1 MEEETIKIKI
11 KSIDNQECEFSVK
24 KNTTAEEL
32 KTMIAEKKNV
42 DINDIRLIYQGQCLS
57 NTKTIAEYNIQNDH
71 IIHAVIRKKENINN
85 NAYENKNEKTSQFK
99 NTDQD
104 NNTNNYTSSS
114 NPLNDPLQYG
124 FASNIN
130 FNNLNSNANTTDN
143 NRPFGST
150 SIPTPNIGGAA
161 PLYFTHMRLTRNDNL
176 ENDIM
181 GQTNMC
187 SLLNDIMSQV
197 NINPNFIYGAATA
210 AVNSVGSGEN
220 FFTANLRP
228 TDTNLNM
235 NDFRTNKE
243 KEGTSANNSSKQKD
257 MEKDE
262 VRKENEN
269 VSNDA
274 EKSVEKGTNN
284 DNCENANLEH
294 NKQKNERPINN
305 KHSSEGK
312 HKGKKSNSSSSGNS
326 SRSNSSYES
335 NKNDKESD
343 EDEDKKKLKK
353 KLKKKYMQKI
363 RNKYD
368 ENSLNKENNDDDIY
382 SSSYNSNYES
392 SCSENSDTKEREIDE
407 EKKKRYKNKIIEKM
421 RKKREKKEKKKKK
434 KYYYSSN
441 SSSDY
446 DKIYERDEKKKK
458 KKLRNKGKFMFD
470 PNFLYNP
477 NYMRNMYRGAYN
489 PGYPNPYINNFNN
502 GNAFRPNTNFNN
514 VFNNNSMLRN
524 GPYPYTNGNDMNR
537 PMYYYDQKCANISE
551 NENYINFKDDI
562 SDGYENIKKDLNKDF
577 FKSSFK
583 REELNVN
590 DKKRMINTMNIN
602 KNISDANNNNSET
615 LFGSNFCNINV
626 HTGNRTMNDAQNLIK
641 NANDCYTGGILDS
654 TGLQNSNNTTTNN
667 NTNNRN
673 SYANIIPFNDVELV
687 RNNSPRTNSRG
698 TLNQGEDDLSENNL
712 MPEHMRSIQ
721 MASNNRRH
729 LRSTSKLLNEE
740 SDFEYKNIE
749 LNIPWRIMDQ
759 LLVLLEEETGYKRPN
774 LSSYINSYYNTNSIY
789 VFFNLFVHINNIINS
804 IIIQFNHSNFLNND
818 ISMSSFSRISII
830 LSLASVIFSRLSNFF
845 FVFYDNFYCNNYGR
859 SYRYSEPINHEYLR
873 ELRNFYYSNNRNN
886 NMRNSNIANLNSEQN
901 NTYDNFR
908 TNPNRTNLQQEF
920 EDYYK
925 NYLSGIDV
933 GINNNLLLRRD
944 HTNFKTENLTDNIF
958 SKDDYIN
965 HKFKNKHKLSNS
977 FMDPKENK
985 YNNHKFTDLKGSLRA
1000 NRDWNTNNPFSTL
1013 QNYNKNNDPL
1023 LYISKNKKKGNKK
1036 NGENKKKNDKD
1047 TNSASANKNPSV
1059 CSSKNSRS
1067 NSSKAGSDKIDSN
1080 KNESENKNIVEPN
1093 VVDSRTKNPKDK
1105 GNFMINIFKNLLKNE
1120 PEQKTTENNTNEQN
1134 CLKNN
1139 EKKDNNCPNTAL
1151 VCYDNNMDDMYGTSD
1166 DEKEQKDSPN
1176 NNEPNKMDQQNSTNT
1191 PLPAEQNEKREND
1204 GKPNDE
1210 KNNSVGIQKNEQAVA
1225 NNVSIPNINF
1235 ANILNDVQNQ
1245 LATHKAPE
1253 APQRDKFDGVP
1264 DKVKERYAN
1273 WTENAQIFSGQMIKI
1288 CRNKR
1293 PLSYTYLGESSL
1305 NEDISYNNPL
1315 PFLWKK
1321 NMSNINA
1328 TFDLEVSDELMEAFD
1343 MHILEFVKKSIKNN
1357 EDYKSEKSKYPSLSK
1372 CEELFDEADKN

>member
-1 MEEETIKIKI
+1 
-11 KSIDNQECEFSVK
+11 
-24 KNTTAEEL
+24 
-32 KTMIAEKKNV
+32 
-42 DINDIRLIYQGQCLS
+42 
-57 NTKTIAEYNIQNDH
+57 
-71 IIHAVIRKKENINN
+71 
-85 NAYENKNEKTSQFK
+85 
-99 NTDQD
+99 
-104 NNTNNYTSSS
+104 
-114 NPLNDPLQYG
+114 
-124 FASNIN
+124 
-130 FNNLNSNANTTDN
+130 
-143 NRPFGST
+143 
-150 SIPTPNIGGAA
+150 
-161 PLYFTHMRLTRNDNL
+161 
-176 ENDIM
+176 
-181 GQTNMC
+181 
-187 SLLNDIMSQV
+187 
-197 NINPNFIYGAATA
+197 
-210 AVNSVGSGEN
+210 
-220 FFTANLRP
+220 
-228 TDTNLNM
+228 
-235 NDFRTNKE
+235 
-243 KEGTSANNSSKQKD
+243 
-257 MEKDE
+257 
-262 VRKENEN
+262 
-269 VSNDA
+269 
-274 EKSVEKGTNN
+274 
-284 DNCENANLEH
+284 
-294 NKQKNERPINN
+294 
-305 KHSSEGK
+305 
-312 HKGKKSNSSSSGNS
+312 
-326 SRSNSSYES
+326 
-335 NKNDKESD
+335 
-343 EDEDKKKLKK
+343 
-353 KLKKKYMQKI
+353 
-363 RNKYD
+363 
-368 ENSLNKENNDDDIY
+368 
-382 SSSYNSNYES
+382 
-392 SCSENSDTKEREIDE
+392 
-407 EKKKRYKNKIIEKM
+407 
-421 RKKREKKEKKKKK
+421 
-434 KYYYSSN
+434 
-441 SSSDY
+441 
-446 DKIYERDEKKKK
+446 
-458 KKLRNKGKFMFD
+458 MFD
-470 PNFLYNP
+470 PNLLYNP
-477 NYMRNMYRGAYN
+477 NYMRNMYRGSYN

-524 GPYPYTNGNDMNR
+524 VPYPYMNGNDMNR

-562 SDGYENIKKDLNKDF
+562 SDGYENMKKGLNKDF
-577 FKSSFK
+577 FKNSIK

-602 KNISDANNNNSET
+602 KNISDANNNNNET
-615 LFGSNFCNINV
+615 IFGSNFCNNNV
-626 HTGNRTMNDAQNLIK
+626 HTGNRTMSDTQNLIK
-641 NANDCYTGGILDS
+641 NSNDCYTGGILD
-654 TGLQNSNNTTTNN
+654 GAGIQNSNNITTNN

-673 SYANIIPFNDVELV
+673 NYANIIPFSDVELV

-729 LRSTSKLLNEE
+729 LRSASKLLNEE

-886 NMRNSNIANLNSEQN
+886 NIRNSNIANLNSEQN

-933 GINNNLLLRRD
+933 GLNNNLLLRRD

-958 SKDDYIN
+958 SKDDYIS

-977 FMDPKENK
+977 FMNPKENK

-1023 LYISKNKKKGNKK
+1023 LYISKTKKKGNKK
-1036 NGENKKKNDKD
+1036 NEEKQKKNDKD
-1047 TNSASANKNPSV
+1047 TNSISANKNPSV
-1059 CSSKNSRS
+1059 CSSKNSHS
-1067 NSSKAGSDKIDSN
+1067 NSSKAGSDKIDSI

-1093 VVDSRTKNPKDK
+1093 VVDSRTKNPKNK
-1105 GNFMINIFKNLLKNE
+1105 GNFMVNIFKNLLKNE
-1120 PEQKTTENNTNEQN
+1120 PEEKTTENNTNEQN
-1134 CLKNN
+1134 CLKNS
-1139 EKKDNNCPNTAL
+1139 EKKNNNCPSTTL

-1204 GKPNDE
+1204 GKPNNE
-1210 KNNSVGIQKNEQAVA
+1210 KNNNVGIQKNEQAVA

-1293 PLSYTYLGESSL
+1293 PLSYTYLGENSL

-1328 TFDLEVSDELMEAFD
+1328 SFDLEVSDELMEAFD

-1372 CEELFDEADKN
+1372 CEELFDEADKNE

>member
-11 KSIDNQECEFSVK
+11 KSIDNQECEFCVK

-32 KTMIAEKKNV
+32 KNMIAEKKNV

-85 NAYENKNEKTSQFK
+85 NAYENKNEKSSKFK

-104 NNTNNYTSSS
+104 NNNNYTSSS

-150 SIPTPNIGGAA
+150 SIPTPNIGGAT

-228 TDTNLNM
+228 TDTNVNM
-235 NDFRTNKE
+235 NDFRNNKE
-243 KEGTSANNSSKQKD
+243 KDGTNANTATKQKD

-262 VRKENEN
+262 TRKENEN
-269 VSNDA
+269 VNNDA
-274 EKSVEKGTNN
+274 EKNVEKGTNN
-284 DNCENANLEH
+284 DNCGNANSEH
-294 NKQKNERPINN
+294 NKQKNEKPINN

-312 HKGKKSNSSSSGNS
+312 HRGKKSNSSSSSGNS
-326 SRSNSSYES
+326 SRSNSSYEY
-335 NKNDKESD
+335 NQNDKESD

-363 RNKYD
+363 KNKYD
-368 ENSLNKENNDDDIY
+368 ENSLNKENNNDDIY

-392 SCSENSDTKEREIDE
+392 SCSENSDSKEREIDE
-407 EKKKRYKNKIIEKM
+407 EKKKRYKNKILEKM
-421 RKKREKKEKKKKK
+421 RKKREKREKKKKK
-434 KYYYSSN
+434 KYYYSTN

-470 PNFLYNP
+470 PNLLYNP
-477 NYMRNMYRGAYN
+477 NYMRNMYRGVYN

-524 GPYPYTNGNDMNR
+524 APYPYMSGNDMNR
-537 PMYYYDQKCANISE
+537 PMHYYDQKCANISE

-562 SDGYENIKKDLNKDF
+562 SDGYENIKKGLNKDF
-577 FKSSFK
+577 FKSAFK

-590 DKKRMINTMNIN
+590 DKKRMLNTININ
-602 KNISDANNNNSET
+602 KNISDANNNNNSET
-615 LFGSNFCNINV
+615 LFGNNFCNNNV
-626 HTGNRTMNDAQNLIK
+626 HAGNRTVNDTQNLIK
-641 NANDCYTGGILDS
+641 NTNECYTGGILDS
-654 TGLQNSNNTTTNN
+654 TGIQNSNNTTTNN
-667 NTNNRN
+667 NGNNRN
-673 SYANIIPFNDVELV
+673 SYANIIPFSDVELV
-687 RNNSPRTNSRG
+687 RNNSARTNSRG
-698 TLNQGEDDLSENNL
+698 TLNREEDNLSENNL

-749 LNIPWRIMDQ
+749 LNIPWRIMEQ

-774 LSSYINSYYNTNSIY
+774 LSSYINSYYSSNSIY

-859 SYRYSEPINHEYLR
+859 NYRYSEPINHEYLR

-901 NTYDNFR
+901 NAYDNFR

-933 GINNNLLLRRD
+933 GINNNLLLRRG

-958 SKDDYIN
+958 SKDDYIS
-965 HKFKNKHKLSNS
+965 HKYKNKHKLSNS
-977 FMDPKENK
+977 FIDPKENK
-985 YNNHKFTDLKGSLRA
+985 YNNHKFTDLDGSLRA

-1036 NGENKKKNDKD
+1036 NEEKQKKNDKD

-1059 CSSKNSRS
+1059 CSSKHSRS
-1067 NSSKAGSDKIDSN
+1067 NSSKHGSDKIDSN
-1080 KNESENKNIVEPN
+1080 KNESENKNIVEPD

-1105 GNFMINIFKNLLKNE
+1105 RNFMINIFKNLLKNE
-1120 PEQKTTENNTNEQN
+1120 PEEKAPEKNTNDQN
-1134 CLKNN
+1134 CLKNS
-1139 EKKDNNCPNTAL
+1139 EKKNNNCPDTTL
-1151 VCYDNNMDDMYGTSD
+1151 VCYDNNKNETSD

-1176 NNEPNKMDQQNSTNT
+1176 NNDPNKMDQQNSTNT
-1191 PLPAEQNEKREND
+1191 PLPAEQNEKLEND
-1204 GKPNDE
+1204 GKTNDE
-1210 KNNSVGIQKNEQAVA
+1210 KKNSVGTQKNEQAVA
-1225 NNVSIPNINF
+1225 NNISIPNINF

-1328 TFDLEVSDELMEAFD
+1328 SFDLEVSDELMEAFD

-1357 EDYKSEKSKYPSLSK
+1357 EDYKLEKSKYPSLSK
-1372 CEELFDEADKN
+1372 CEEIFDEADKN

>member
-1 MEEETIKIKI
+1 MEEETIKIKV
-11 KSIDNQECEFSVK
+11 KSIDNQECEFCVK

-32 KTMIAEKKNV
+32 KNMIAEKKYV
-42 DINDIRLIYQGQCLS
+42 DANDIRLIYQGQCLS

-71 IIHAVIRKKENINN
+71 IIHAVIRKKEN
-85 NAYENKNEKTSQFK
+85 EKSSQFK

-104 NNTNNYTSSS
+104 NNNNYTSSS

-130 FNNLNSNANTTDN
+130 FNNLNSNANTTDS
-143 NRPFGST
+143 NRPFGNT
-150 SIPTPNIGGAA
+150 SIPTPNIGGTT

-176 ENDIM
+176 ENDLM

-210 AVNSVGSGEN
+210 AVNSAGSGEN

-228 TDTNLNM
+228 TDTNTNM
-235 NDFRTNKE
+235 NDSRTNKE
-243 KEGTSANNSSKQKD
+243 KDGTNANNTNNANSASKQKD
-257 MEKDE
+257 MDKDE
-262 VRKENEN
+262 AQKENEN
-269 VSNDA
+269 VNNDA
-274 EKSVEKGTNN
+274 ENNAEKGTNN
-284 DNCENANLEH
+284 DNCGNTNPEH
-294 NKQKNERPINN
+294 NKQKNEKSINN

-312 HKGKKSNSSSSGNS
+312 NKGKKSNSSSSSENS
-326 SRSNSSYES
+326 SRSNSSYEY
-335 NKNDKESD
+335 NKNSKES
-343 EDEDKKKLKK
+343 DEDKKKLKK
-353 KLKKKYMQKI
+353 KLKKKYMQKL

-368 ENSLNKENNDDDIY
+368 DNSLNKENNNDDIY

-407 EKKKRYKNKIIEKM
+407 EKKRRYKNKILEKL
-421 RKKREKKEKKKKK
+421 RKKKEKKEKKKKK
-434 KYYYSSN
+434 KYYYSTN

-446 DKIYERDEKKKK
+446 DKIYEKEEKKKK

-470 PNFLYNP
+470 PNLLYNP
-477 NYMRNMYRGAYN
+477 NYMRNTYRGAYN
-489 PGYPNPYINNFNN
+489 PGYPNPYIANFNT
-502 GNAFRPNTNFNN
+502 GNAFRPNTNFNA
-514 VFNNNSMLRN
+514 VFNNNGMLRN
-524 GPYPYTNGNDMNR
+524 GPYPYMNVNDMNR
-537 PMYYYDQKCANISE
+537 PMYYYDQKCGNISE
-551 NENYINFKDDI
+551 NENYINFKDDN
-562 SDGYENIKKDLNKDF
+562 SDGYEHMKKGLSKDF

-590 DKKRMINTMNIN
+590 DKKRMINTMNMN

-615 LFGSNFCNINV
+615 LFGSNFGNNNV
-626 HTGNRTMNDAQNLIK
+626 HTGNRTMDNTQNLIK
-641 NANDCYTGGILDS
+641 NSSDCYTGGILD
-654 TGLQNSNNTTTNN
+654 GAGPQNSNNSTTNN
-667 NTNNRN
+667 NANNNRN
-673 SYANIIPFNDVELV
+673 SYANIIPFSDVELV
-687 RNNSPRTNSRG
+687 RNHSARTNSRG
-698 TLNQGEDDLSENNL
+698 TLNHGEDDLSENNL

-740 SDFEYKNIE
+740 NDFEYKNIE
-749 LNIPWRIMDQ
+749 LNIPWRIMEQ
-759 LLVLLEEETGYKRPN
+759 LLVLLEEETGYKKPN

-789 VFFNLFVHINNIINS
+789 VFFNLFVHINNVINS

-818 ISMSSFSRISII
+818 IPMSSFSRISII

-886 NMRNSNIANLNSEQN
+886 NMRYSNIANFNSEQN

-908 TNPNRTNLQQEF
+908 RNTNRTNLQQEF

-933 GINNNLLLRRD
+933 GIDNNLLLRRD

-965 HKFKNKHKLSNS
+965 HKFKNKRKSSNS
-977 FMDPKENK
+977 FIDPKENK
-985 YNNHKFTDLKGSLRA
+985 YNNHKYTDLKGSLRT

-1023 LYISKNKKKGNKK
+1023 LYISKTKKKGNKK
-1036 NGENKKKNDKD
+1036 NEDKQKKNEKD

-1059 CSSKNSRS
+1059 CSSKHSRS
-1067 NSSKAGSDKIDSN
+1067 VSSNKVDSC

-1093 VVDSRTKNPKDK
+1093 AVDSSTKRPKDK

-1120 PEQKTTENNTNEQN
+1120 SEEKTTENNINDQDF
-1134 CLKNN
+1134 LKNN
-1139 EKKDNNCPNTAL
+1139 EKKNNNCPNTTL
-1151 VCYDNNMDDMYGTSD
+1151 VCYDNNMDEMYETSN
-1166 DEKEQKDSPN
+1166 DEKKQKDSPQ
-1176 NNEPNKMDQQNSTNT
+1176 NNEPNKMGQQNSTNT
-1191 PLPAEQNEKREND
+1191 PLSAEPNEKREND
-1204 GKPNDE
+1204 GKPNAE
-1210 KNNSVGIQKNEQAVA
+1210 KNNSVGTQKNEKAVA
-1225 NNVSIPNINF
+1225 NNASIPNINF
-1235 ANILNDVQNQ
+1235 ANILNNVQNQ

-1273 WTENAQIFSGQMIKI
+1273 WTENTQIFSGQMIKI

-1328 TFDLEVSDELMEAFD
+1328 SFDLEVSDELIEAFD

-1357 EDYKSEKSKYPSLSK
+1357 EDYKLEKSKYPSLSK